1 MPRILQILLIA
12 ASVAVL
18 PACSQ
23 KDYDPTAHWSKERL
37 YQEAKRSMENAEFEQ
52 AVEYFE
58 ILEARYPFGP
68 LALQAQLEVA
78 YGYYKFDE
86 FASAIS
92 ACDRFIKLHPTHES
106 VAYAYYLRGLVRFE
120 QGTGFLNNFFPRD
133 MSQMDQQRL
142 RLAFADFRT
151 VVRQHGNSPYADD
164 ARKRLIY
171 LRNEMA
177 MHEYE
182 TAQFYFDRSAYT
194 AALNRI
200 DYLLANYDGAPI
212 VPDALALQV
221 QAYEALGLSDLAA
234 DSRRVLARNWPER
247 VPVQAE

>member
-1 MPRILQILLIA
+1 MRALLQLALLTGLA
-12 ASVAVL
+12 L
-18 PACSQ
+18 TLGACGQ
-23 KDYDPTAHWSKERL
+23 KDYDPTADWSKERL
-37 YQEAKRSMENAEFEQ
+37 YQEAKRAMEGAEFEQ

-68 LALQAQLEVA
+68 IALQAQLEIA
-78 YGYYKFDE
+78 YGYYQFDE
-86 FASAIS
+86 FESAVA

-142 RLAFADFRT
+142 RLAFSDFRT
-151 VVRQHGNSPYADD
+151 IVRQHPDSAYADD
-164 ARKRLIY
+164 ARKRMIY

-182 TAQFYFDRSAYT
+182 TAEFYFGRSAYA
-194 AALNRI
+194 AALNRL
-200 DYLLANYDGAPI
+200 DYLLTNYDGAPI
-212 VPDALALQV
+212 VPDALVLQIR
-221 QAYEALGLSDLAA
+221 AYEALGMSDLAA

-247 VPVQAE
+247 LPD

>member
-1 MPRILQILLIA
+1 MRRLLHLALVA
-12 ASVAVL
+12 AVTVAL
-18 PACSQ
+18 AGCSQ
-23 KDYDPTAHWSKERL
+23 KDYDPTRDWSRERL

-78 YGYYKFDE
+78 YGYYQFDE
-86 FASAIS
+86 FASAIA

-142 RLAFADFRT
+142 RLAFSDFRT
-151 VVRQHGNSPYADD
+151 VVRRHGDSPYADD
-164 ARKRLIY
+164 SRKRMIY

-182 TAQFYFDRSAYT
+182 TAQFYHERSAYT

-200 DYLLANYDGAPI
+200 DYLLENYDGAPI
-212 VPDALALQV
+212 VPDALALQIRS
-221 QAYEALGLSDLAA
+221 YEAMGMTDLAA
-234 DSRRVLARNWPER
+234 DSRRVLADNWPER
-247 VPVQAE
+247 LPDE

>member
-1 MPRILQILLIA
+1 MA
-12 ASVAVL
+12 AGLVG
-18 PACSQ
+18 CSQ

-37 YQEAKRSMENAEFEQ
+37 YQEAKRAMENADFQQ
-52 AVEYFE
+52 AVEYYE

-78 YGYYKFDE
+78 YGYYQFDE
-86 FASAIS
+86 FESAIA

-106 VAYAYYLRGLVRFE
+106 VAYAYYLRGLVRYE
-120 QGTGFLNNFFPRD
+120 QGTGLLNYFFPRD

-142 RLAFADFRT
+142 RLAFGDFRT
-151 VVRQHGNSPYADD
+151 VVRQHGDSAYADD
-164 ARKRLIY
+164 ARKRMIY

-182 TAQFYFDRSAYT
+182 TAQFYVDRSAYA

-200 DYLLANYDGAPI
+200 DYLLENYDGAPV
-212 VPDALALQV
+212 VPDALLLQI
-221 QAYEALGLSDLAA
+221 QAYEAMGMTDLAA
-234 DSRRVLARNWPER
+234 DSRRVLAQNWPDR
-247 VPVQAE
+247 LPAE